1 MDKGLDLL
9 NEIRER
15 QLTRGIRYAAILGI
29 LPLLVSLSRAFYAG
43 WQNVMYLQIAFYL
56 LIIVTAI
63 YRRIIPYT
71 IKALIIVVTTFV
83 LGMSGL
89 ISWGLLGF
97 GVATFFIFC
106 VLSTMLFGTR
116 AGIFSAVL
124 STLCIAIVGAGSI
137 YGFVKLHFDVST
149 YLDSMGSWMTGVIGM
164 MIFGGIIVV
173 ALAAINNQLVELVQS
188 LNSQTEQL
196 LGTNEELKKALD
208 EKTRLEAGL
217 ERAKKMEIV
226 GTIAGGVA
234 HDLNNV
240 LAASVTYPEL
250 LLMKLPE
257 KSPLRQPLET
267 ILKSGLKASAIVY
280 DLLTLARRGVAIAE
294 VSNLNDIAKECTVSP
309 EVERIRVYHH
319 GVSLELQLQE
329 KLWNIM
335 GSPFHLMKAITNLV
349 SNAAEAMP
357 NGGKIV
363 IKTRNQII
371 DQAIHGYEIIAPGEY
386 AVLSVSDTG
395 TGISIKDREKIFEPF
410 YTKKI
415 MGKSGTG
422 LGMTVVWNT
431 VKDHK
436 GFLNMESAEGSGTTF
451 SMYFPLTNRAPA
463 QPKSELPVSKYSG
476 KGESILVVDDV
487 EEQREIAAKILTMLG
502 YSVTTASSGREAI
515 EFLKSHSSDL
525 VILDMIMSPGIDGYQ
540 TYKAILKL
548 SPQQKTII
556 VSGYAETDRVMDTL
570 KLGAGTYIKKPYL
583 IEKIGIAVRAE
594 LDRTKQ
600 GNTSIH

>member
-15 QLTRGIRYAAILGI
+15 QLTRGIQYAAILGI
-29 LPLLVSLSRAFYAG
+29 LPLLISLSRAFYAG
-43 WQNVMYLQIAFYL
+43 WQNVMYLQITFYL
-56 LIIVTAI
+56 LIIATAI
-63 YRRIIPYT
+63 YRRVIPYT
-71 IKALIIVVTTFV
+71 LKALIIVATTFV
-83 LGMSGL
+83 LGLSGL

-106 VLSTMLFGTR
+106 VLSTMLFGTK
-116 AGIFSAVL
+116 AGIYSAVL
-124 STLCIAIVGAGSI
+124 STLCIAVVGMGSI
-137 YGFVKLHFDVST
+137 YGFIKLNFNVTT
-149 YLDSMGSWMTGVIGM
+149 YLNSMGSWMTGVFGM
-164 MIFGGIIVV
+164 MIFGGIIVI
-173 ALAAINNQLVELVQS
+173 ALAAMNNQLVELVQS

-196 LGTNEELKKALD
+196 LETNKELKKALD
-208 EKTRLEAGL
+208 ERSRLEAGL

-240 LAASVTYPEL
+240 LAASIAYPEL
-250 LLMKLPE
+250 LLMKLPV

-267 ILKSGLKASAIVY
+267 ILKSGLKASAIVH
-280 DLLTLARRGVAIAE
+280 DLLTLARRGVTIAE
-294 VSNLNDIAKECTVSP
+294 VSNLNIIANECVISP
-309 EVERIRVYHH
+309 EVERIKAYHP
-319 GVSLELQLQE
+319 GIIVESRLQE

-335 GSPFHLMKAITNLV
+335 GSPFHLMKTITNLV

-357 NGGKIV
+357 DGGKI
-363 IKTRNQII
+363 IIETRNQLI
-371 DQAIHGYEIIAPGEY
+371 DQAMHGYEIIPPGEY

-410 YTKKI
+410 YTKKV

-436 GFLNMESAEGSGTTF
+436 GFLNMESAEGSGTIF
-451 SMYFPLTNRAPA
+451 SLYFPLTNKLPA
-463 QPKSELPVSKYSG
+463 QHKSELPASKYSG

-487 EEQREIAAKILTMLG
+487 EDQREIASKILTMLG
-502 YSVTTASSGREAI
+502 YSVTTVSSGREAI

-525 VILDMIMSPGIDGYQ
+525 VILDMIMSPGLDGYQ

-548 SPQQKTII
+548 RPHQKAII

-583 IEKIGIAVRAE
+583 IEKIGVAVRAE
-594 LDRTKQ
+594 LDRTTFE
-600 GNTSIH
+600 NNSIH

>member
-15 QLTRGIRYAAILGI
+15 QLTRGTQYAAILGI
-29 LPLLVSLSRAFYAG
+29 LPLLVSLSRAFYTG
-43 WQNVMYLQIAFYL
+43 WLNVMYLQIAFYL
-56 LIIVTAI
+56 LIIATAV
-63 YRRIIPYT
+63 YKKIIPYT
-71 IKALIIVVTTFV
+71 LKALIIVVTTFA
-83 LGMSGL
+83 LGLSGL

-97 GVATFFIFC
+97 GVATFFVFC

-116 AGIFSAVL
+116 AGIFSAIL
-124 STLCIAIVGAGSI
+124 STLCIAAVGAGSI
-137 YGFVKLHFDVST
+137 YGFIKLNFDVST
-149 YLDSMGSWMTGVIGM
+149 YLDSMGSWMTGVFGM

-173 ALAAINNQLVELVQS
+173 SLAAINNQLVELVQS
-188 LNSQTEQL
+188 LNSQTDQL
-196 LGTNEELKKALD
+196 LTTNEELKKALD
-208 EKTRLEAGL
+208 EKNRLEAGL

-250 LLMKLPE
+250 LLMKLPD

-267 ILKSGLKASAIVY
+267 ILKSGLKASAIVH
-280 DLLTLARRGVAIAE
+280 DLLTLARRGVSIAE
-294 VSNLNDIAKECTVSP
+294 VSNLNNIVNECIVSP
-309 EVERIRVYHH
+309 EVERIKAFHP
-319 GVSLELQLQE
+319 GVRLELRLQE

-335 GSPFHLMKAITNLV
+335 GSPFHLLKTITNLV

-357 NGGKIV
+357 NGGRI
-363 IKTRNQII
+363 IIETRNQKI

-386 AVLSVSDTG
+386 AVMTVSDTG
-395 TGISIKDREKIFEPF
+395 TGISLKDREKIFEPF
-410 YTKKI
+410 YTKKV

-436 GFLNMESAEGSGTTF
+436 GFLNMESAEGSGTAF
-451 SMYFPLTNRAPA
+451 SLYFPLTNQPLA
-463 QPKSELPVSKYSG
+463 QPKSELPVSKFSG

-487 EEQREIAAKILTMLG
+487 EEQREIASKILTMLG

-548 SPQQKTII
+548 RPHQKAII
-556 VSGYAETDRVMDTL
+556 VSGYAETDRVMDAL

-583 IEKIGIAVRAE
+583 IEKIGVAVRAE
-594 LDRTKQ
+594 LDRTTPE
-600 GNTSIH
+600 NNSIH

>member
-1 MDKGLDLL
+1 MNKGLHLL

-15 QLTRGIRYAAILGI
+15 QLTRGIRYAAIFGI
-29 LPLLVSLSRAFYAG
+29 FPLLFSLSRSFYAG

-56 LIIVTAI
+56 LIIATSI
-63 YRRIIPYT
+63 YRKIIPYT
-71 IKALIIVVTTFV
+71 VKAFIILIITFV

-89 ISWGLLGF
+89 ISWGLVGF
-97 GVATFFIFC
+97 GVATFFVFC
-106 VLSTMLFGTR
+106 VLATMLFGTR
-116 AGIFSAVL
+116 AGIISAIL
-124 STLCIAIVGAGSI
+124 STVSIAAVGAGNH
-137 YGFVKLHFDVST
+137 YGIITLNFNVST
-149 YLDSMGSWMTGVIGM
+149 YLNSLCSWMTGVFGM
-164 MIFGGIIVV
+164 MIFGGIIVI
-173 ALAAINNQLVELVQS
+173 ALAAINSQLVELMQS
-188 LNSQTEQL
+188 MNTQTEQL
-196 LGTNEELKKALD
+196 LETNGELKKALD
-208 EKTRLEAGL
+208 EKSRLEEGL

-250 LLMKLPE
+250 LLMKVAE

-267 ILKSGLKASAIVY
+267 ILKSGLKASAIVH
-280 DLLTLARRGVAIAE
+280 DLLTLARRGVSVAE
-294 VSNLNDIAKECTVSP
+294 VSNLNDIAAECAASP
-309 EVERIRVYHH
+309 EVERIKIFHP
-319 GVSLELQLQE
+319 GVSLELQLQK

-335 GSPFHLMKAITNLV
+335 GSPFHLMKTITNLV

-357 NGGKIV
+357 TGGKIT
-363 IKTRNQII
+363 IETRNQTIV
-371 DQAIHGYEIIAPGEY
+371 QAIHDYETIVPGEY
-386 AVLSVSDTG
+386 AVLTVSDSG
-395 TGISIKDREKIFEPF
+395 TGISIEDREKIFEPF
-410 YTKKI
+410 YTKKV

-436 GFLNMESAEGSGTTF
+436 GFINMDSTEGLGTTF
-451 SMYFPLTNRAPA
+451 SLYFPLTNQTPA
-463 QPKSELPVSKYSG
+463 QPKFELPVSKYSG

-487 EEQREIAAKILTMLG
+487 VEQREIASKILTMLG

-548 SPQQKTII
+548 HPRQKAII
-556 VSGYAETDRVMDTL
+556 VSGYAETDRVMETL

-583 IEKIGIAVRAE
+583 IEKIGVAVRAE